1 MVSDCEELVG
11 GLLTGDDGGYREYN
25 FKTEL
30 QIQYLTVMQL
40 LPIVGDG

>member
-1 MVSDCEELVG
+1 MSDWEELVG
-11 GLLTGDDGGYREYN
+11 SITGDDGVGFSEYN

-40 LPIVGDG
+40 LPMVGDG